1 MDGIASETKP
11 ACSRS
16 VEYDARVEP
25 LEQVGDGVYR
35 LGTEWVN
42 WYVWEVD
49 GAVTVVDC
57 GYSGYFEQLPAA
69 LSRLGYSLDAVAAV
83 IVTHYHSDHVG
94 CAERIRSRS
103 GATVFAPEGD
113 AAGVRSGKAPLPG
126 GFVGNLWRPV
136 MMRYMAHGMRNGAA
150 KVTPVK
156 EVQTYRDGDVLDAPG
171 SPRAVHTPGHT
182 GGHCALL
189 AADAGVLFA
198 GDALATLN
206 FFNRVLG
213 PQVLPFNE
221 DAERARRSLSNLEPL
236 SADVVVAGH
245 GPPFTGSPAEA
256 VAHARASR

>member
-1 MDGIASETKP
+1 MA
-11 ACSRS
+11 RS
-16 VEYDARVEP
+16 VDYDARVEA

-35 LGTEWVN
+35 LGTDWVN

-69 LSRLGYSLDAVAAV
+69 LSRLGRSLDAVAAV

-94 CAERIRSRS
+94 CAERIRSAS

-126 GFVGNLWRPV
+126 GFVANLWRPV

-150 KVTPVK
+150 RVTPVK
-156 EVQTYRDGDVLDAPG
+156 ELQTYRDGEVLDAPG
-171 SPRAVHTPGHT
+171 RPRAIHTPGHT

-189 AADAGVLFA
+189 AGDAGVLFA

-206 FFNRVLG
+206 FFSRVPG
-213 PQVLPFNE
+213 PQLLPFNE
-221 DAERARRSLSNLEPL
+221 DAERAHRSLSQLEPL
-236 SADVVVAGH
+236 SAHVVLAGH
-245 GPPFTGSPAEA
+245 GQPFVGSPTEA
-256 VAHARASR
+256 VARARASR